1 MKEYNMKN
9 FLFLIGTML
18 ISTIVFSNS
27 YGDEKKDY
35 EAWLIKEIK
44 NSQLITKACVRNN
57 TNRSVILMIKIT
69 GEKISKTG
77 ISRSTQSNE
86 IFLKAN
92 EEKCSSQLSFNLIDI
107 DNDDYQISL
116 ECYKDNQLIA
126 KDSIK
131 KGIKSEKPI

>member
-1 MKEYNMKN
+1 MKN

>member
-1 MKEYNMKN
+1 MKN

-92 EEKCSSQLSFNLIDI
+92 EEKCSSQISFNLIDI